1 MKYAFAGDRKISC
14 NILKYIMSRGFEPSM
29 LLVSNKKDTTHA
41 KELIKIS
48 ELSEDKIIRGEL
60 FSNFENIEK
69 LNSLE
74 LDYVIGVHFPYI
86 IPKTLLACAKVGFI
100 NLHPAYL
107 PYNKGWHTPTW
118 AILDKTKYGATLHF
132 MAEALDAGDIINQKT
147 LKVTCYDTADSLY
160 KKVLELEEKV
170 FIESFDDLLTLSP
183 KRLKQTKKGTSHN
196 KKDLRAIKEINLE
209 ASLKTKDIIDR
220 LRALTTNDIS
230 ESAYF
235 TKGNKKY
242 AVQIKITKID

>member
-14 NILKYIMSRGFEPSM
+14 NILKYIMNRGFEPSM

-86 IPKTLLACAKVGFI
+86 IPKNVLACAKVGFI

-242 AVQIKITKID
+242 AVQINITKID

>member
-14 NILKYIMSRGFEPSM
+14 NILKYIMNRGFEPSM
-29 LLVSNKKDTTHA
+29 LLVSNKKETTHA

-48 ELSEDKIIRGEL
+48 ELSEDKIIKGEL

-86 IPKTLLACAKVGFI
+86 IPKAVLACAKVGFI

-132 MAEALDAGDIINQKT
+132 MAEELDAGDIINQKT

-160 KKVLELEEKV
+160 KKVLKLEEKV

-183 KRLKQTKKGTSHN
+183 KRLSKQKKELLTI
-196 KKDLRAIKEINLE
+196 KKTLEAIKEINLE

-235 TKGNKKY
+235 TKG
-242 AVQIKITKID
+242 